1 MKLFQSAARSVRSI
15 FHLSLLITS
24 FWSGVALA
32 AGALAIDEN
41 QGDQWGWAIDYD
53 TIASAE
59 ARAMKEC
66 GNNCRI
72 VKRFFRGCAAYV
84 GDQAPNSTVYGW
96 GTADTAS
103 AARQR
108 AHREC
113 RDHGG
118 TQCTTRVWGCN
129 SAQTDKQQTE
139 SASREDRTPPS
150 SKDTGAQAQ
159 TRASLLML
167 IDTSGSMNESG
178 KLAAAKKAAIDSI
191 QASLKDGVEIAVMA
205 FSGGCDSPVP
215 RRLDFTTDRS
225 RLNEFINSL
234 NASGGTP
241 LGPAL
246 EIANHY
252 MKTAKDPRSGTEM
265 VLLLADG
272 DNNCGDVESVMAK
285 LRAQGIIF
293 RHETVG
299 LDIAPNSSASRKLQA
314 IATASGGTY
323 HYAENHAQLASSF
336 NEAIETMSMLDMLG
350 TFGQPATKSQPSGR
364 QKQAPADSTK
374 NLLDSF

>member
-1 MKLFQSAARSVRSI
+1 MKPLQSAARPVRSI
-15 FHLSLLITS
+15 FYLCLLAAYL
-24 FWSGVALA
+24 WSGVALA

-41 QGDQWGWAIDYD
+41 QGDQWGWAVDYA
-53 TIASAE
+53 TTSQAE
-59 ARAMKEC
+59 ARALKEC
-66 GNNCRI
+66 GKNCRI
-72 VKRFFRGCAAYV
+72 VKRFSRGCAAYV
-84 GDQAPNSTVYGW
+84 ADQAPGSTVYGW
-96 GTADTAS
+96 GTADTDT

-113 RDHGG
+113 RDRGG
-118 TQCTTRVWGCN
+118 SQCTSRAWGCN
-129 SAQTDKQQTE
+129 S
-139 SASREDRTPPS
+139 SRAKEPEPEDHQDRKKP
-150 SKDTGAQAQ
+150 GANDSGGQAQ
-159 TRASLLML
+159 THASLLML

-178 KLAAAKKAAIDSI
+178 KLAAAKEAAIGSI
-191 QASLKDGVEIAVMA
+191 RASLKDGVEIAVLA

-225 RLNEFINSL
+225 RLNQFINSL
-234 NASGGTP
+234 QASGGTP

-252 MKTAKDPRSGTEM
+252 MNTAKASHSSTEM

-285 LRAQGIIF
+285 LKAQGIIF

-299 LDIAPNSSASRKLQA
+299 LDIAPNSAASRKLQA

-350 TFGQPATKSQPSGR
+350 TFGRPAPKSQSPGR
-364 QKQAPADSTK
+364 QQQAPDSSMQK
-374 NLLDSF
+374 LLDSF